1 MVVWAAIHMSLSPER
16 SFERVPSVFRCLAK
30 APQIASTCSPH
41 PIREQKTLLS
51 LVLSRYAPQSCPRC
65 CPSSPRQ
72 VTFTFVPPMEHS
84 DLTSSR
90 APGRSAAWAAL
101 SCSPFRVH
109 SADLLLRG
117 TALGQVKVPNQD
129 HSHPPPTPRQ
139 DPPSKQGHQGGT
151 KACHPPRHRFI
162 LQ

>member
-1 MVVWAAIHMSLSPER
+1 MSLSPER

-51 LVLSRYAPQSCPRC
+51 LVLTRYAPQSCPRC

-90 APGRSAAWAAL
+90 AKGRSAAWAAL
-101 SCSPFRVH
+101 SCSPFPVH